1 MPPYIEYLTPAES
14 KRFSVCPVKCP
25 RLRERVTSLSDFL
38 AVISNAIRTEEPF
51 WFRGHSDVRCSLTPS
66 ALRFKSQPDRER
78 ALGLMADFR
87 RVAEIKLPRPPNADA
102 ELKWA
107 QIAQHFGLPTRLLD
121 WTESA
126 TTALYF
132 ACLGKDGLDSTDGV
146 VLILNPIDLNR
157 LSYPKKP
164 RVLDPQADEAVIRSY
179 LKTGAKSSKN
189 GRYPVAVNPVW
200 NSERLIMQKGV
211 FTIHGGRFDLDG
223 GGIPSLAAI
232 PILRESKK
240 ELLSQLQR
248 IGIDEMTLFPELEH
262 SCTHLKRKAGLG
274 V

>member
-1 MPPYIEYLTPAES
+1 MPHIEYLTSAEW
-14 KRFSVCPVKCP
+14 KRFSICPVKCP
-25 RLRERVTSLSDFL
+25 RLRDRVTSLSDFL
-38 AVISNAIRTEEPF
+38 AVISNSIRTEEPF
-51 WFRGHSDVRCSLTPS
+51 WFRGHSDVQCSLTPT
-66 ALRFKSQPDRER
+66 ALRFKSQPDREK

-87 RVAEIKLPRPPNADA
+87 RIAESKLPRPPDGEAD
-102 ELKWA
+102 LKWA

-132 ACLGKDGLDSTDGV
+132 ACLRDDTDGV

-164 RVLDPQADEAVIRSY
+164 RVLDPQKDEAVIRSY
-179 LKTGAKSSKN
+179 LRTGARRSRS
-189 GRYPVAVNPVW
+189 GRYPVAINPVW

-211 FTIHGGRFDLDG
+211 FTLHGGRFDLDG

-240 ELLSQLQR
+240 ILHAQLQR
-248 IGIDEMTLFPELEH
+248 IGVDEMTLFPELEH

>member
-1 MPPYIEYLTPAES
+1 MYPNIHYLTNAEL
-14 KRFSVCPVKCP
+14 KRFSVCPIRCP

-51 WFRGHSDVRCSLTPS
+51 WFRGHSDAKGSLTPS
-66 ALRFKSQPDRER
+66 ALRFKSQSERER

-87 RVAEIKLPRPPNADA
+87 RIAESKLPRPPEDEAH
-102 ELKWA
+102 LKWA

-132 ACLGKDGLDSTDGV
+132 ACLKDDTDGV

-157 LSYPKKP
+157 LTYPRKP
-164 RVLDPQADEAVIRSY
+164 RVLDPQQDEAVIRSY
-179 LKTGAKSSKN
+179 LRTGAKLSKT
-189 GRYPVAVNPVW
+189 GRYPVAINPVW

-211 FTIHGGRFDLDG
+211 FTLHGGRFDLDG
-223 GGIPSLAAI
+223 GGVPSLAAI

-240 ELLSQLQR
+240 QLRSQLQR

>member
-1 MPPYIEYLTPAES
+1 M
-14 KRFSVCPVKCP
+14 
-25 RLRERVTSLSDFL
+25 
-38 AVISNAIRTEEPF
+38 
-51 WFRGHSDVRCSLTPS
+51 RGSLTPS
-66 ALRFKSQPDRER
+66 ALRFKSQSEREK

-87 RVAEIKLPRPPNADA
+87 RIAESKLPRPPDDEA

-132 ACLGKDGLDSTDGV
+132 ACLKDDTDGV

-164 RVLDPQADEAVIRSY
+164 RVLDPQKDEAVIRSY
-179 LKTGAKSSKN
+179 LKRGAKRSKS
-189 GRYPVAVNPVW
+189 GRFPVAINPVW

-211 FTIHGGRFDLDG
+211 FTLHGGRFDLDG
-223 GGIPSLAAI
+223 GGFLHWPQSRFCASRRKHFTHSF
-232 PILRESKK
+232 RE
-240 ELLSQLQR
+240 
-248 IGIDEMTLFPELEH
+248 
-262 SCTHLKRKAGLG
+262 LG
-274 V
+274 